1 MRLRVDFSDP
11 EDKPGYYL
19 NLILAKVII
28 EAVEDRIYRIPDHWI
43 AGRNRMRLTLSDL
56 SPAEIDKLYPML
68 EAEIPGGFIR
78 RVSKVKSRKEHDN
91 SGYLFSPPGYIEGE
105 EENLS
110 RRIDKQLN
118 IEKTLQAIIEVT
130 SSVISE
136 ESKTPEPTETPITIK
151 ALREYS
157 HYCNVRKILDGLSK
171 GPETVT
177 GTKIGDLELIEHLKP
192 IEHLTIAPRKKY

>member
-1 MRLRVDFSDP
+1 MRIRVDLCAP
-11 EDKPGYYL
+11 EDKSGYYL
-19 NLILAKVII
+19 NLIFSKVII
-28 EAVEDRIYRIPDHWI
+28 EAIEEKIYRIPDHWI

-56 SPAEIDKLYPML
+56 SPSETDKIFPML
-68 EAEIPGGFIR
+68 EDELPGGFIR
-78 RVSKVKSRKEHDN
+78 RVSKRKSKKENDN

-110 RRIDKQLN
+110 KRIDKQLN
-118 IEKTLQAIIEVT
+118 IEKTLRAIIEVT

-157 HYCNVRKILDGLSK
+157 HYCNVRKILDGFL
-171 GPETVT
+171 
-177 GTKIGDLELIEHLKP
+177 TK
-192 IEHLTIAPRKKY
+192 